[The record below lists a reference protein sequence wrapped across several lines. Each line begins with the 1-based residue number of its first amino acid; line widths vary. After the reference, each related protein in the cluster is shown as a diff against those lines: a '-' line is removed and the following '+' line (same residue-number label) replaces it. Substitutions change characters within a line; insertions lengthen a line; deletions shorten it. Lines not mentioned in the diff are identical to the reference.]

1 MSSTWEEDGFLDFKE
16 LEDQLSQFVDKSEIE
31 EMLRIQLEEV
41 EMLQSMFSNPGEFE
55 IYDHSVIADINEF
68 VEGKTSN
75 LPPRLDFMIHL
86 LIDEKKLEVCVN
98 LPLNYPADEPDI
110 FVRSDSLT
118 RTQQHE
124 LNCDLAK
131 YICSLNKGEISIY
144 PTVAWL
150 QENAAI
156 YFTPKGK
163 ITKASHSNT
172 RNTDACEFFTR
183 YWIYSH
189 HIYSKIKRRCIMDLA
204 LEYNI
209 TGFCLPG
216 RPGIICAEG
225 WGSDCSDWWQ
235 RVRSLL
241 LFNMFNVL

>member
-1 MSSTWEEDGFLDFKE
+1 MSSTWEDDSFLDFKE
-16 LEDQLSQFVDKSEIE
+16 LEDQLSQFVDKSEID

-68 VEGKTSN
+68 VEGKNNS
-75 LPPRLDFMIHL
+75 LPPRLDFTIHL
-86 LIDEKKLEVCVN
+86 VIDEKKLEVCVN

-110 FVRSDSLT
+110 FVRSDSLS
-118 RTQQHE
+118 RAQQHE
-124 LNCDLAK
+124 LNSDLAK
-131 YICSLNKGEISIY
+131 HICSLTKGEISIY

-150 QENAAI
+150 QENAGS
-156 YFTPKGK
+156 YFISKNRVPKGNQP
-163 ITKASHSNT
+163 IT
-172 RNTDACEFFTR
+172 RNTDVCDHFTR

-204 LEYNI
+204 QEYSI
-209 TGFCLPG
+209 TGFVLPG

-225 WGSDCSDWWQ
+225 WESDCSDWWQ
-235 RVRSLL
+235 RVSS
-241 LFNMFNVL
+241 